1 MSRRRKLY
9 ANGMLIGSP
18 SERYG
23 HGSKRICPKCG
34 RLAYIRFRWC
44 GACMAATAT
53 EPRKA
58 DAAAVR
64 ALAASATVRTFAERV
79 VSGIVSTI
87 RGGGGN
93 G

>member
-1 MSRRRKLY
+1 MSRRRKTY
-9 ANGMLIGSP
+9 ANGITGDP
-18 SERYG
+18 SERCG
-23 HGSKRICPKCG
+23 HGAKRICPRCG

-64 ALAASATVRTFAERV
+64 AVAASATVRTFAERV

>member
-18 SERYG
+18 SERCG
-23 HGSKRICPKCG
+23 HGSKRICPRCG

-44 GACMAATAT
+44 DKCMARAAKT
-53 EPRKA
+53 RKA
-58 DAAAVR
+58 DEATVR
-64 ALAASATVRTFAERV
+64 AVAASSTVRTFAERV
-79 VSGIVSTI
+79 VRAIV
-87 RGGGGN
+87 GGGARN